1 MGNAHTSSGGT
12 NWSIA
17 FIPVFAAVMFAA
29 AYKFDE
35 PMLMAVP
42 GLAILA
48 AIFAWSQPFIICAL
62 FIAFSYFRLPEAYPA
77 LTAFKPAL
85 LLGMASVGIVGAKAL
100 LSDLRGPVDGR
111 TLKTACL
118 VSLAACVGLGVP
130 FSFLRESGAVG
141 LDALLIPA
149 IMIIAAICAIVWTS
163 LLSASGEHPLPV
175 NIRLFTAFFVLICI
189 TTIFSRNPGD
199 SYDWWATITWRV
211 AVMTLATAWLAR
223 SERDF
228 YHASNIFIV
237 SGVLI
242 AVVVFYNSYYG
253 LSLVQ
258 GTRVSIGYIPPEEGA
273 PFFASAGN
281 ILSDPNDLA
290 LILMFPLAF
299 ALARVVHRR
308 NISEAILAAAVC
320 IIVLAAIA
328 LTQSRG
334 AFIGLLVVAAM
345 LLLRRHRSAV
355 LGLIVVAFAGSLM
368 FAAMGLENRSGG
380 DMDEDGLDEASQHRL
395 DAWQTAVNMAASRPL
410 TGVGI
415 SNFPQMYY
423 SYTYQWHNREI
434 AAHSMWFQVLGEL
447 GVIAFAVFVAMIWT
461 SFKVNAQTVRTLE
474 RARAPPFLQ
483 ATAAG
488 LQAALAGVCA
498 SGTFLSQAYTWPV
511 YIIVALIAALANLAR
526 SYPVAAEVDADGLT
540 SSMAGRLGSQYG
552 KRAGA
557 S

>member
-1 MGNAHTSSGGT
+1 MQNADTSAAGT

-17 FIPVFAAVMFAA
+17 LIPVFAALMFVV
-29 AYKFDE
+29 AYKIDE

-42 GLAILA
+42 GLAILG

-111 TLKTACL
+111 TLKIACL
-118 VSLAACVGLGVP
+118 VSLSACVVLAVP
-130 FSFLRESGAVG
+130 FSLLRESGAVG
-141 LDALLIPA
+141 LDALMIPA
-149 IMIIAAICAIVWTS
+149 IMIIAATCAVVWMI
-163 LLSASGEHPLPV
+163 LLSASGPYPLPA
-175 NIRLFTAFFVLICI
+175 NIRLYVAFFVIICL
-189 TTIFSRNPGD
+189 TTILSLSPGD

-211 AVMTLATAWLAR
+211 AVMTLATAWLVR

-237 SGVLI
+237 SGVLV
-242 AVVVFYNSYYG
+242 AVVVFYNKFHN

-258 GTRVSIGYIPPEEGA
+258 GTRVSIGYIPPEEGM
-273 PFFASAGN
+273 PFFATSGN

-299 ALARVVHRR
+299 ALARVIHRR
-308 NISEAILAAAVC
+308 SLGEA
-320 IIVLAAIA
+320 VLASVVCLVVLTAIA
-328 LTQSRG
+328 FTQSRG

-345 LLLRRHRSAV
+345 LFLRRHRSAV

-368 FAAMGLENRSGG
+368 FAAMGLENRDGG
-380 DMDEDGLDEASQHRL
+380 DMYDEGLDESAQHRV
-395 DAWQTAVNMAASRPL
+395 DAWKTAVNMAAARPL

-423 SYTYQWHNREI
+423 RYTNYWHNREI
-434 AAHSMWFQVLGEL
+434 AVHSMWFQVLGEL
-447 GVIAFAVFVAMIWT
+447 GLVAFAVFIAMIWT
-461 SFKVNAQTVRTLE
+461 SFKINAQTVRTLE

-483 ATAAG
+483 ATAVG

-498 SGTFLSQAYTWPV
+498 SGTFLSQAHTWPL
-511 YIIVALIAALANLAR
+511 YIIVALIAALSNLTR
-526 SYPVAAEVDADGLT
+526 SYQAAAMRADGTT
-540 SSMAGRLGSQYG
+540 SSKERLLGR
-552 KRAGA
+552 
-557 S
+557 

>member
-1 MGNAHTSSGGT
+1 MVSA
-12 NWSIA
+12 A
-17 FIPVFAAVMFAA
+17 F
-29 AYKFDE
+29 
-35 PMLMAVP
+35 
-42 GLAILA
+42 
-48 AIFAWSQPFIICAL
+48 
-62 FIAFSYFRLPEAYPA
+62 
-77 LTAFKPAL
+77 
-85 LLGMASVGIVGAKAL
+85 
-100 LSDLRGPVDGR
+100 
-111 TLKTACL
+111 
-118 VSLAACVGLGVP
+118 
-130 FSFLRESGAVG
+130 
-141 LDALLIPA
+141 
-149 IMIIAAICAIVWTS
+149 CAIVWTS
-163 LLSASGEHPLPV
+163 LLSASSEHPLPV

-189 TTIFSRNPGD
+189 TTIFSLNPGN

-211 AVMTLATAWLAR
+211 AVMTLATAWLVR

-228 YHASNIFIV
+228 FHASNIFIV
-237 SGVLI
+237 SGVLV
-242 AVVVFYNSYYG
+242 ALVVFYNSYYG

-258 GTRVSIGYIPPEEGA
+258 GTRVSIGYIPPVDGA
-273 PFFASAGN
+273 PFFASGGN

-308 NISEAILAAAVC
+308 SFTEGLLAAIVC
-320 IIVLAAIA
+320 LTILTAIA

-334 AFIGLLVVAAM
+334 AVIGMLVVIAM
-345 LLLRRHRSAV
+345 LLLQRYRSAV
-355 LGLIVVAFAGSLM
+355 LGLIAVAFAGSLM
-368 FAAMGLENRSGG
+368 IAAMGLDNRSAG
-380 DMDEDGLDEASQHRL
+380 DIEDDGLDESAQHRL
-395 DAWQTAVNMAASRPL
+395 DAWETAINMAASRPL

-423 SYTYQWHNREI
+423 SYTNHWHNREI
-434 AAHSMWFQVLGEL
+434 AVHSMWFQVLGEL

-461 SFKVNAQTVRTLE
+461 SFKVNGQTVRTLE

-483 ATAAG
+483 ATAVG

-526 SYPVAAEVDADGLT
+526 AYPTVASSDSNAMT
-540 SSMAGRLGSQYG
+540 SNVAGSPGSDYG